1 MSNFDKSISRSDAS
15 ALIPEEVSEALL
27 SNVDGSSAALS
38 LFRRLPNM
46 SRKQTRMPVQ
56 AALAS
61 AYFVDGD
68 TGQKQTS
75 DMAWENKYLN
85 SEEIAVIVPVPEA
98 VLDDADYDIWS
109 QVQPELVAA
118 IGRTIDAAVFFGT
131 NKPSSWPGALV
142 PAAIAA
148 GHTVTRGTNAAAAGG
163 LAEDI
168 NSAFALVEEDGF
180 GVTGAVAKL
189 AMRGALRGVRNADGD
204 RLPEVSP
211 DSIYGVGVNYNVPG
225 TVWSGDSELIVG
237 DWSQALI
244 ALRQDVTYK
253 VLDQAVIQDNT
264 GAIIYNLAQQDMVAL
279 RVVVRVAYQVA
290 NTINAEN
297 TNAATRFPF
306 AVVTAPAGS

>member
-1 MSNFDKSISRSDAS
+1 MSNYDKSISRSDAS
-15 ALIPEEVSEALL
+15 ALIPEEVSEAIL
-27 SNVDGSSAALS
+27 SNVGGSSAALS

-68 TGQKQTS
+68 TGLKETS
-75 DMAWENKYLN
+75 DLAWANKFLN
-85 SEEIAVIVPVPEA
+85 AEEIAVIVPVPEA

-109 QVQPELVAA
+109 QVQPELVSA
-118 IGRTIDAAVFFGT
+118 IGRTIDAAVFFGV
-131 NKPSSWPGALV
+131 NKPASWPGALV
-142 PAAIAA
+142 PASVAA
-148 GHTVTRGTNAAAAGG
+148 GHTITRGTHSAAQGG

-168 NSAFALVEEDGF
+168 NSAFTLVEEDGF
-180 GVTGAVAKL
+180 GVNGAVAKL

-204 RLPEVSP
+204 RLPEVGP
-211 DSIYGVGVNYNVPG
+211 DSIYGVPVNYNVPG
-225 TVWSGDSELIVG
+225 TVWNGDAELVVG

-244 ALRQDVTYK
+244 ALRQDVTFK
-253 VLDQAVIQDNT
+253 VLDQAVITNSN
-264 GAIIYNLAQQDMVAL
+264 GNIVYNLAQQDMVAL

-297 TNAATRFPF
+297 TDEATRFPF
-306 AVVTAPAGS
+306 AVVTAPGS

>member
-1 MSNFDKSISRSDAS
+1 MSNYNSQITRSDAA
-15 ALIPEEVSEALL
+15 ALIPEEVSEAILG
-27 SNVDGSSAALS
+27 SVGGSSAALQ

-68 TGQKQTS
+68 TGLKQTS
-75 DMAWENKYLN
+75 DLQWANKFLN
-85 SEEIAVIVPVPEA
+85 AEEIACIVPVPEA
-98 VLDDADYDIWS
+98 VLDDADYDIWA

-118 IGRTIDAAVFFGT
+118 IGRTIDAAVLFGT

-148 GHTVTRGTNAAAAGG
+148 GHSVTRGTHSAAQGG

-168 NSAFALVEEDGF
+168 NSAFTFVEEDGF

-211 DSIYGVGVNYNVPG
+211 DSLYGVGVNYNVPG
-225 TVWSGDSELIVG
+225 TIWTGDSELVIG

-244 ALRQDVTYK
+244 ALRQDITYK

-264 GAIIYNLAQQDMVAL
+264 GAIVYNLAQQDMVAL

-297 TNAATRFPF
+297 PDADTRFPF
-306 AVVTAPAGS
+306 AVVTTPGS